1 MNTVTNNKTPERE
14 EIESLLP
21 WHAAGTLSRRDAQR
35 VEDALRADPELGRRY
50 NLVREEL
57 GETIHV
63 NETLGAPSSR
73 AMERLL
79 AGIEQESGPARQA
92 RPRFSFTTWMAETLS
107 GFSARKLAWA
117 ATAGAVAIVVQA
129 GLLAGLYMNERTGP
143 EYRSVQIGPYG
154 TAAQPPV
161 TEVSSGTFA
170 FIGFVPQ
177 ATSADVTT
185 LLAAND
191 VVLVDGPRAG
201 GLYRAR
207 LAPKPLSKDEVGAI
221 TNKLRANR
229 AVVSFIAPAE

>member
-1 MNTVTNNKTPERE
+1 MNTTTNNKPERE

-35 VEDALRADPELGRRY
+35 VEEALRADTELARRY
-50 NLVREEL
+50 ALVREEF
-57 GETIHV
+57 GETIHL
-63 NETLGAPSSR
+63 NETLGAPSAR
-73 AMERLL
+73 AMDRLL
-79 AGIEQESGPARQA
+79 AGIEKESGPARQA
-92 RPRFSFTTWMAETLS
+92 KVRFSFSTWLTEQFS

-129 GLLAGLYMNERTGP
+129 GLLAGLYMNERSGP

-161 TEVSSGTFA
+161 TEVNAGTFA

-207 LAPKPLSKDEVGAI
+207 LAPKPLSKDEVNAI